1 MCFKLHRFGELV
13 NKILF
18 TIVEEARHVE
28 SKGEIKGPIVR
39 NNKRLG
45 GKTTSI
51 DKTGCWSENAHS
63 TGCSLK
69 NED

>member
-51 DKTGCWSENAHS
+51 DKTGC
-63 TGCSLK
+63 
-69 NED
+69 